1 MAALIARAVAALNAA
16 SAADIGIAS
25 IALDQVLT
33 RFVGRKCFELVK
45 VIAAQGQVANMT
57 CARVQQAERLVAMC
71 TAAVRVFVVEIKSVG
86 AAKERMA
93 QNVRRTPHG
102 RTGRALVRAAIAQT
116 LATTFARSVGA
127 LLLAQLGHAYTTI
140 LLASSG
146 FALAVVT
153 HLLQR
158 VKTISIAQSVRSKIC
173 FVFAQIMIDKQ

>member
-1 MAALIARAVAALNAA
+1 MV
-16 SAADIGIAS
+16 
-25 IALDQVLT
+25 
-33 RFVGRKCFELVK
+33 
-45 VIAAQGQVANMT
+45 AAQGQVANMACT
-57 CARVQQAERLVAMC
+57 RVEQAERLVAMC
-71 TAAVRVFVVEIKSVG
+71 TAAVRVFIVEIKPVS
-86 AAKERMA
+86 AAKERIA

-116 LATTFARSVGA
+116 LATTFASSVAA

-158 VKTISIAQSVRSKIC
+158 VKTISVRIRSVKNFVLRSLRL
-173 FVFAQIMIDKQ
+173 